1 MKKIISTLMVAV
13 ACLLM
18 AAPAQAQLRWGVK
31 VGLNLNKVDFKSG
44 KESFKTDNMT
54 GFFVGP
60 MAEFTLPIVGLGV
73 DGSLLYSQRG
83 AKLINEDVDG
93 GTYSEKYKQH
103 SLEIP
108 VNLKYSFGL
117 GDMASIYA
125 AAGPS
130 FIFNLKSDEFWDNV
144 KRKKAEVGINL
155 GVGVKLI
162 NHLQIGANYNIPL
175 TNTFKETLEDES
187 ISAKNKTWQISLAYM
202 F

>member
-18 AAPAQAQLRWGVK
+18 AAPAQAQLRWGLK
-31 VGLNLNKVDFKSG
+31 AGLNLNKMDLKKG
-44 KESFKTDNMT
+44 TTNLKNDNMT

-73 DGSLLYSQRG
+73 DGALLYSQRG
-83 AKLINEDVDG
+83 TKVEDLNTQVDAPLK
-93 GTYSEKYKQH
+93 KYKQH

-125 AAGPS
+125 AAGPD
-130 FIFNLKSDEFWDNV
+130 FIFNLKSDDFWGDV
-144 KRKKAEVGINL
+144 KRKNAEVGL
-155 GVGVKLI
+155 SVGAGLKLL
-162 NHLQIGANYNIPL
+162 NHFQIGANYIFPL
-175 TNTFKETLEDES
+175 TKNVKEDGW
-187 ISAKNKTWQISLAYM
+187 SANNKTWQISLAYM

>member
-18 AAPAQAQLRWGVK
+18 AAPAQAQLRWGLK
-31 VGLNLNKVDFKSG
+31 AGLNLNKLSIKAKDVSG
-44 KESFKTDNMT
+44 NFTTDNTT

-60 MAEFTLPIVGLGV
+60 MAEFTLPIIGLGV

-83 AKLINEDVDG
+83 AKEELKLDNG
-93 GTYSEKYKQH
+93 GKYSEKYKQH

-125 AAGPS
+125 AAGPD
-130 FIFNLKSDEFWDNV
+130 FIFNLKSDDFFGDV
-144 KRKKAEVGINL
+144 KRKNAEVGL
-155 GVGVKLI
+155 SVGAGLKLL
-162 NHLQIGANYNIPL
+162 NHFQIGANYIFPL
-175 TNTFKETLEDES
+175 TKNAKEDGW
-187 ISAKNKTWQISLAYM
+187 SANNKTWQISLAYM